1 LSLKDRVDDQAVT
14 NNSHSHPEDLDVEDE
29 DDEKK

>member
-1 LSLKDRVDDQAVT
+1 MEGSVQSRTTANDFHR
-14 NNSHSHPEDLDVEDE
+14 HPEDLDVEDE